1 MFGQSV
7 VRVGAYAVVIFSGF
21 ICGIDVNHYKR
32 QILQVMKQ
40 LMPDFGSDCVGLPDR
55 QFWVNGNVHF
65 DVQAMAQPT
74 RPNFSNRFYLRHVLG
89 HVPNFID
96 NMRLCTIKHA
106 CKDRLSTLNDDAKY
120 RGGDEQPDDR
130 IGKRIAQPYAD
141 APLSAREGSPG

>member
-21 ICGIDVNHYKR
+21 ICGIDVNHYKG

-65 DVQAMAQPT
+65 DVQTMAQPT
-74 RPNFSNRFYLRHVLG
+74 RPKT
-89 HVPNFID
+89 PAIPA
-96 NMRLCTIKHA
+96 I
-106 CKDRLSTLNDDAKY
+106 
-120 RGGDEQPDDR
+120 
-130 IGKRIAQPYAD
+130 
-141 APLSAREGSPG
+141 SATAAGPWSWGAIRPAA